1 MSVPSVESG
10 VPASLKNSSLWNALR
25 HLKHSLIIRF
35 AKRENRVYTRFNRFP
50 SQFRALVEKVM
61 PRIRPG
67 AITADTAPLEIVV
80 FACCSG
86 AEVFSLSWL
95 LRQNFPQLRYRIRGF
110 DIVDSVIQQAR
121 AGVFTR
127 EEVFQGPFATADF
140 VDATF
145 DLVDGKY
152 HVKRSIAEPTSFA
165 VGSLLDKPLMDS
177 LAGADIVVA
186 QNVLFHLPRPQART
200 AFGYL
205 HDMLRPGG
213 AMFINGMDTDMRVS
227 LTKKLKMEPLDFLVE
242 EIHQDASIDRGGG
255 WAGAYWGR
263 RPFSRNS
270 RDWLRKYGTIYFRT
284 S

>member
-10 VPASLKNSSLWNALR
+10 VPASLKNSPFWNALR

-50 SQFRALVEKVM
+50 SQFRALVEKVI
-61 PRIRPG
+61 PQIRPG
-67 AITADTAPLEIVV
+67 AIGAETAPLEIVV

-86 AEVFSLSWL
+86 AEVFSLSYIL
-95 LRQNFPQLRYRIRGF
+95 KKHYPQLRFRIRGY
-110 DIVDSVIQQAR
+110 DIVESVIQQAR
-121 AGVFTR
+121 AGVFKR
-127 EEVFQGPFATADF
+127 EDVFQGPYATEEF
-140 VDATF
+140 VASTF
-145 DLVDGKY
+145 DVVDGQY
-152 HVKRSIAEPTSFA
+152 QVKQAIAAPTSFA
-165 VGSLLDKPLMDS
+165 VGSLLDKQLMDS

-186 QNVLFHLPRPQART
+186 QNVLFHLPRPQARV

-205 HDMLRPGG
+205 HDMLKPGG
-213 AMFINGMDTDMRVS
+213 AMFVNGMDIDMRVS

-263 RPFSRNS
+263 RPFSRAS